1 MLDELIAA
9 VAGGCGFRAFDYT
22 ATWDGG
28 RYDPPRTR
36 HELVIQTNDGRR
48 VAIQLSQEMLGNPWR
63 PLRPIEEAFQQL
75 QRRAKPR
82 GA

>member
-9 VAGGCGFRAFDYT
+9 VAGGCGLRASDYT

-28 RYDPPRTR
+28 RYDPSRTH

-48 VAIQLSQEMLGNPWR
+48 VAVQFSQEMLGNPWR
-63 PLRPIEEAFQQL
+63 PLRPIEEAFRQL
-75 QRRAKPR
+75 QRRATPR
-82 GA
+82 GE